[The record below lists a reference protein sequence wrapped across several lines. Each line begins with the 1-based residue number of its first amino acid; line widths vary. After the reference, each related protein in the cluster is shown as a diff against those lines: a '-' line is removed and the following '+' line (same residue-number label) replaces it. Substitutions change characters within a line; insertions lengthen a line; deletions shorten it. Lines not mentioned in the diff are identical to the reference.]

1 MTAKADAAFREGDPA
16 PVRTGNRKSRAE
28 RAEKMRSDRDQ
39 KVLEAAI
46 AEAREQGYQFI
57 TREAV
62 AARSGVS
69 VGGVNNAFGTMLEL
83 KRAVLRAA
91 IEREI
96 LPIVAEGIAMGSP
109 VVSEIP
115 PELRERA
122 LLSLAR

>member
-1 MTAKADAAFREGDPA
+1 MDRQ
-16 PVRTGNRKSRAE
+16 SRQE
-28 RAEKMRSDRDQ
+28 RAHAMRSERDE
-39 KVLEAAI
+39 KVFEAAI

-62 AARSGVS
+62 AERAGVS
-69 VGGVNNAFGTMLEL
+69 VGGVNNAFGTMVDL

-109 VVSEIP
+109 VVADLA

-122 LLSLAR
+122 LLSLAQ

>member
-1 MTAKADAAFREGDPA
+1 MVD
-16 PVRTGNRKSRAE
+16 
-28 RAEKMRSDRDQ
+28 
-39 KVLEAAI
+39 
-46 AEAREQGYQFI
+46 
-57 TREAV
+57 
-62 AARSGVS
+62 
-69 VGGVNNAFGTMLEL
+69 L

-109 VVSEIP
+109 VVADLA

>member
-1 MTAKADAAFREGDPA
+1 MTNPDR
-16 PVRTGNRKSRAE
+16 VSRQTRAE
-28 RAEKMRSDRDQ
+28 NMRESRDFA
-39 KVLEAAI
+39 VLEAAI

-57 TREAV
+57 TRDAV
-62 AARSGVS
+62 AARAGVS
-69 VGGVNNAFGTMLEL
+69 VGGVNNAFGTMVDL

-109 VVSEIP
+109 VVADLA

>member
-1 MTAKADAAFREGDPA
+1 MDRQ
-16 PVRTGNRKSRAE
+16 SRQE
-28 RAEKMRSDRDQ
+28 RAEKMRSDRDN

-46 AEAREQGYQFI
+46 AEASEQGYQFI

-62 AARSGVS
+62 ALRAGVS
-69 VGGVNNAFGTMLEL
+69 VGGVNNAFGTMLDL

-91 IEREI
+91 IEREN

-109 VVSEIP
+109 VCAEIP